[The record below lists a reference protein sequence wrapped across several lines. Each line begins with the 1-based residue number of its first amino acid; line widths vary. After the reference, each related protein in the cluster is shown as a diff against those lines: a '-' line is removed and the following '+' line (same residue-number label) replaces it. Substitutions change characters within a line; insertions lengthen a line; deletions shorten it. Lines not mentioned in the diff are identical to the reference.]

1 MDLMPFKRSLRARGD
16 GMNLALDWIRP
27 KRGEEPMG
35 YLDDVFRYAYS
46 RTGNREEAEDIA
58 IEVVQALPSPCRK
71 EDLRVYML
79 GMARRKIANLARK
92 GRGTL
97 ELREDDATTR
107 FDPAA
112 DDAAMVGL
120 TLAQLSDDHRE
131 VLTLKYIVGLSSR
144 EIGDVLGKGAP
155 AIDSMLQ
162 RARDSFA
169 TAWTA
174 LTSEEVSL

>member
-1 MDLMPFKRSLRARGD
+1 
-16 GMNLALDWIRP
+16 
-27 KRGEEPMG
+27 MG

-58 IEVVQALPSPCRK
+58 IEVVQALPNPCRK
-71 EDLRVYML
+71 ENLRVYML

-92 GRGTL
+92 RRDYV
-97 ELREDDATTR
+97 EIREVDATTR

-112 DDAAMVGL
+112 DDAALVGL

-131 VLTLKYIVGLSSR
+131 VLTLKYVVGLSSR
-144 EIGDVLGKGAP
+144 EIGDLLGKAPP

-169 TAWTA
+169 TTWTQ